1 MPDQPSRRRGKRSQ
15 GEGGGLTPDE
25 IVGRIVDD
33 PSNVT
38 ARTLYGAFLG
48 NSSREGYWRLYLNS
62 RLDRYLEF
70 RKEDT
75 LDAQRQSTGRITVWV
90 KSGTRVQTTK
100 TTSVPVEMLQ
110 GPIQSG
116 FMGRA
121 VGSALRPT
129 LMLAAAGCTVGPE
142 CGGTPA
148 CDSYINT
155 CSGCN

>member
-1 MPDQPSRRRGKRSQ
+1 MPDQPRRGRGGKS
-15 GEGGGLTPDE
+15 GDGGGLTPDE
-25 IVGRIVDD
+25 IVERVVED
-33 PSNVT
+33 PSNIT

-48 NSSREGYWRLYLNS
+48 NSSREGHWRLYLNN

-75 LDAQRQSTGRITVWV
+75 LDAQRLSDGRITVWV

-110 GPIQSG
+110 GPIQSS
-116 FMGRA
+116 FLGRA
-121 VGSALRPT
+121 VGAALRPT
-129 LMLAAAGCTVGPE
+129 LMLADAGCTVGPE

-148 CDSYINT
+148 CQTFVAT